1 MDEKKMIA
9 VVKNVTP
16 GTRKFVVAR
25 VSEGKLWYW
34 GRWDDYDDA
43 LSVAKDIDGVV
54 LFDEVK

>member
-16 GTRKFVVAR
+16 GNRKFVVAR
-25 VSEGKLWYW
+25 VSEGELWYW

-54 LFDEVK
+54 LIDEV